1 MYRSY
6 TIFIALLRSSPS
18 HHFLIR
24 WQRLCPR
31 AATLFYYL
39 CGWVGE
45 CELRCCGR
53 PRPRSGPGERCAG
66 LSPREAAPFRPGKSR
81 GQREGSAGAC
91 GARVR
96 RACGVGTWT
105 YMHTHRRFVVV
116 FVLFYKSTEP
126 TTAVFCCF
134 CTDNELHSSE
144 NFRTNQTYYSA
155 LQLHLNCYECIRF
168 PPIFFQV
175 GGRLISNQVGVNI
188 DFEIVFVN
196 QQMFKIVYRRKK
208 ILALESF

>member
-1 MYRSY
+1 MRAECKQSWTAVTTAN
-6 TIFIALLRSSPS
+6 TILQISCEYYQGRTQFYIYSVKVTGAGGRD
-18 HHFLIR
+18 FLF
-24 WQRLCPR
+24 C
-31 AATLFYYL
+31 
-39 CGWVGE
+39 
-45 CELRCCGR
+45 
-53 PRPRSGPGERCAG
+53 
-66 LSPREAAPFRPGKSR
+66 
-81 GQREGSAGAC
+81 
-91 GARVR
+91 
-96 RACGVGTWT
+96 
-105 YMHTHRRFVVV
+105 FVFV